1 MTAPF
6 FWSFDHK
13 DLRRDITCANYT
25 IEGND
30 KDTPDI
36 EKMAGNKPFQLYV
49 AKWDVR
55 KMSEEWLKQNKNAS
69 AKKGYGINWVVMRYS
84 DVLLMYAEVMNELF
98 GPDAIGT
105 ATCGK
110 TGRDAL
116 MRLIPPIKPMRKP
129 MSTEFLPQTSLM
141 PL

>member
-1 MTAPF
+1 
-6 FWSFDHK
+6 
-13 DLRRDITCANYT
+13 
-25 IEGND
+25 
-30 KDTPDI
+30 
-36 EKMAGNKPFQLYV
+36 MAGNKPFQLYV

-110 TGRDAL
+110 QAV
-116 MRLIPPIKPMRKP
+116 
-129 MSTEFLPQTSLM
+129 M
-141 PL
+141 P